1 MCFDKC
7 MRVGGSV
14 RGADEVSGDEG
25 EGNWIGVSC
34 SEMGRREM
42 RSESVIL
49 NLAMLWKGMEG
60 RKEGSEWMNECMHA
74 CVNFDADLAGLI
86 L

>member
-1 MCFDKC
+1 MGFDNC

-25 EGNWIGVSC
+25 EGNWIGVNW

-42 RSESVIL
+42 RSESIIL
-49 NLAMLWKGMEG
+49 NLAMLWNGMEG
-60 RKEGSEWMNECMHA
+60 WKEGRK
-74 CVNFDADLAGLI
+74 
-86 L
+86 